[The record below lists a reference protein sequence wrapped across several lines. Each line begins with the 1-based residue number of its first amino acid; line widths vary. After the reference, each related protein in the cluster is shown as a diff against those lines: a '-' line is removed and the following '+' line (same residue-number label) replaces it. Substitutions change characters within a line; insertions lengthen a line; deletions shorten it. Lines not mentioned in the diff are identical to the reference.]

1 MTARFRRQRRN
12 RVPIEMAEGRRGT
25 HCLPETGLPE
35 GFVLPSAALTPP
47 ADLRRRGG
55 GMAQVAHVEVTLT
68 DVQPVARFIAAVCRA
83 DAMIR
88 SMTKAEAAAL
98 PETVAAG
105 VAELQ
110 SAVTDL
116 GAVRDPAED

>member
-1 MTARFRRQRRN
+1 
-12 RVPIEMAEGRRGT
+12 V
-25 HCLPETGLPE
+25 
-35 GFVLPSAALTPP
+35 
-47 ADLRRRGG
+47 
-55 GMAQVAHVEVTLT
+55 AQVARVEVTLA
-68 DVQPVARFIAAVCRA
+68 DVQPVARFIASVCRA

-110 SAVTDL
+110 AAVADL
-116 GAVRDPAED
+116 GVLRDPGYDAGGILPAGAVRVRNDSGEPEEVRG

>member
-1 MTARFRRQRRN
+1 
-12 RVPIEMAEGRRGT
+12 V
-25 HCLPETGLPE
+25 
-35 GFVLPSAALTPP
+35 
-47 ADLRRRGG
+47 
-55 GMAQVAHVEVTLT
+55 AQVARVEVTLC

-88 SMTKAEAAAL
+88 SMTAQEAAAL

-110 SAVTDL
+110 SAVQALGVLRDPDYGAGGIL
-116 GAVRDPAED
+116 QAGAVWARNDGEPEEVQD